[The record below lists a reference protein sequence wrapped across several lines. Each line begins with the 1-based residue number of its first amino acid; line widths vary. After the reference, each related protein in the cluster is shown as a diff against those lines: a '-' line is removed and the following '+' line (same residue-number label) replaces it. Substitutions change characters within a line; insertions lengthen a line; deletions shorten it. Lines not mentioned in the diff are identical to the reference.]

1 MNADRRLELALRAFP
16 RRFRAA
22 RSDEIRATVADAR
35 AAGDDG
41 VDSWRG
47 LLDIVL
53 AGWAE
58 RRRTR
63 PPLGPYL
70 RYRVFE
76 TRLASQWHPWML
88 DDVRGLYPLRAGAG
102 VAALLLVMARAME
115 TVFDLFVGEADSVAV
130 SFTSWPG
137 LALGCSVVAAGE
149 ACFHVRRSSILR
161 RHGYDPRTGRPFA
174 MMPVWAHLRA
184 RVLRPAAPA
193 LSGVGW
199 GLLVVAPFAGLAL
212 FAPVWLSEVAF
223 GSFTIG
229 RSADHRVLIGFVA
242 LGVAVLA
249 ATASRSGAR
258 ALMRRYSTVSPVF
271 VPGQW
276 VHRRSDREVWW
287 YAFVL
292 VAVPGVASAVL
303 PITPFILPAV
313 FLAAVGAAPG
323 LLLAAAQLRR
333 AEVETGRPAW
343 LRLANTDRALA
354 QLGGRP
360 LP

>member
-1 MNADRRLELALRAFP
+1 
-16 RRFRAA
+16 
-22 RSDEIRATVADAR
+22 
-35 AAGDDG
+35 
-41 VDSWRG
+41 
-47 LLDIVL
+47 
-53 AGWAE
+53 
-58 RRRTR
+58 
-63 PPLGPYL
+63 
-70 RYRVFE
+70 
-76 TRLASQWHPWML
+76 ML

-130 SFTSWPG
+130 SFSSWPG
-137 LALGCSVVAAGE
+137 LALGCSVAAAVE

-229 RSADHRVLIGFVA
+229 RSADHLVLIGLGA
-242 LGVAVLA
+242 LGLAVLA
-249 ATASRSGAR
+249 ATVSPPCAR
-258 ALMRRYSTVSPVF
+258 AAMRRYTTVSPVF

-292 VAVPGVASAVL
+292 VAVPGVATAVFPL
-303 PITPFILPAV
+303 APLVVPAA
-313 FLAAVGAAPG
+313 FLAAVGVVPG

-333 AEVETGRPAW
+333 TEAETGRPAW

>member
-35 AAGDDG
+35 AAGDG
-41 VDSWRG
+41 SVDSWRG

-76 TRLASQWHPWML
+76 TRLAPQWHPWML

-102 VAALLLVMARAME
+102 VAAFLLVMTRAME
-115 TVFDLFVGEADSVAV
+115 MVFGLFVGEADSVAV
-130 SFTSWPG
+130 SFSSWPG
-137 LALGCSVVAAGE
+137 IALGCSVAGVGE
-149 ACFHVRRSSILR
+149 ACFHLRRSSILR
-161 RHGYDPRTGRPFA
+161 RHGYDPRTCRPFTT
-174 MMPVWAHLRA
+174 MSVWTHMRR

-212 FAPVWLSEVAF
+212 FASRWPTEVAF
-223 GSFTIG
+223 GSLTIS
-229 RSADHRVLIGFVA
+229 RITDHRVLIGGGA
-242 LGVAVLA
+242 LGVADLA

-258 ALMRRYSTVSPVF
+258 AVMRRYSTDSPVF

-276 VHRRSDREVWW
+276 VYRRSEREVGW
-287 YAFVL
+287 YAFLL
-292 VAVPGVASAVL
+292 VAVPGVATAVFPL
-303 PITPFILPAV
+303 APMAVPAA
-313 FLAAVGAAPG
+313 FLAAVGVVPG

-333 AEVETGRPAW
+333 AEAETGRPAW
-343 LRLANTDRALA
+343 LCLASTDRCMA

>member
-70 RYRVFE
+70 RYRFFE
-76 TRLASQWHPWML
+76 ARLAPQWHPWML
-88 DDVRGLYPLRAGAG
+88 DDVRGLFPLRAGAG
-102 VAALLLVMARAME
+102 FAALLLVMTLAME
-115 TVFDLFVGEADSVAV
+115 MVFGLFVGEADSVAV
-130 SFTSWPG
+130 SFSWWAG
-137 LALGCSVVAAGE
+137 LALGCSVAGAVE
-149 ACFHVRRSSILR
+149 ACVHVRRSSILR

-193 LSGVGW
+193 LSGAGW

-212 FAPVWLSEVAF
+212 FAPRWPTEVAF
-223 GSFTIG
+223 ESLTIS
-229 RSADHRVLIGFVA
+229 RITDHRALIGLVA
-242 LGVAVLA
+242 LGVAALA

-258 ALMRRYSTVSPVF
+258 AVMRRYSTDSPVF

-276 VHRRSDREVWW
+276 VYRRSEREVGW
-287 YAFVL
+287 YAFLL
-292 VAVPGVASAVL
+292 VAVPGVATAVFPL
-303 PITPFILPAV
+303 APMVVPAA
-313 FLAAVGAAPG
+313 FLAAVGVVPG

-333 AEVETGRPAW
+333 AEAETGRPAW
-343 LRLANTDRALA
+343 LCLASTDRGMA